1 MGRPIASKTRK
12 QIRQT
17 IGYHLGSI
25 LVSTCS
31 ADAGAATTITDT
43 AGLAYGGTDSY
54 KGAEIIMI
62 SGTSTNIGDRSRV
75 TAFNSTSKALTI
87 SPGTTGV
94 TKSGDGYELHE
105 NYLIDEIDNSINQTI
120 VAATDDIFI
129 DKETHNTVKEE
140 NIYEYDALSGF
151 AALYEVG
158 YEYDV
163 KIDHQ
168 LHSCDSVWDELT
180 DADVTATADTSNE
193 KEGSAC
199 LKLVVAAGCGAN
211 DILATDDITSIDI
224 TDCDEV
230 TLWVHSTTALDAGDV
245 QVLLDDT
252 AQCAGTPLESLDI
265 PAVSANTWTS
275 CVISLANPTSDS
287 AIISVGLKMI
297 TDRAF
302 TLRVDDIRAIKSTSR
317 IYKRLSPDFWAIV
330 PGTTDY
336 LKLNQ
341 DGYATIGNNKRL
353 RLRGYQIPAELSTDS
368 ATCEIDP
375 DFVIARALALLL
387 GSRTGVEAQAG
398 FWMAMSEKKLSEAS
412 TSLAMNTRFV

>member
-1 MGRPIASKTRK
+1 MGRPIAEKTRK

-120 VAATDDIFI
+120 VAATDDILI
-129 DKETHNTVKEE
+129 DKTDDSTVKQV
-140 NIYEYDALSGF
+140 NIYEYTIPTGFIALHQV
-151 AALYEVG
+151 E
-158 YEYDV
+158 YEYAV
-163 KIDHQ
+163 KVDH
-168 LHSCDSVWDELT
+168 LIHSCASVWDEST
-180 DADVTATADTSNE
+180 DHLVTATADADLMSQIGT
-193 KEGSAC
+193 C
-199 LKLVVAAGCGAN
+199 LQLVIPAGCEAN
-211 DILATDDITSIDI
+211 DLLATDDIDELDI
-224 TDCDEV
+224 SECDQV
-230 TLWVHSTTALDAGDV
+230 TLWVYSTTALDAGDV
-245 QVLLDDT
+245 QLLLDDT
-252 AQCAGTPLESLDI
+252 ASCGGTPAESLDI
-265 PAVSANTWTS
+265 PAISAYTLTP
-275 CVISLANPTSDS
+275 CRISLANPSSDT

-302 TLRVDDIRAIKSTSR
+302 TLGVADIRAIKSTSR